1 MTFTLKAIYFLIILG
16 FLFHSK
22 VEARQDSTGIKI
34 QDSVSISLPRGYPVL
49 LDSDTLL
56 LISQPSGPVSAK
68 ERAQALTNRLIAI
81 MDSEEVIDS
90 SDFTI
95 TAHKDGYHLQYRDQI
110 LMAITSEDIEF
121 SGLDGGIL
129 SEKYLKSFRKQVP
142 EHAEERSLLT
152 QITRGGIFLGI
163 LLVLLLIVRF
173 LNTQLNK
180 LVDKLKVVV
189 EKQIPEI
196 KIKNYHVLTRAN
208 SIRVTGFFLKVIK
221 VIFLLIFINVALPLS
236 LHIFPSTEGI
246 GEILLGYIKDPLL
259 YIGKGFINYIPELF
273 TIVVI
278 VMITRFIVKGLEF
291 FTNEITRE
299 RLKLPGFYPEWAIPT
314 FNLIKIILYA
324 FAFIVIF
331 PYFPGSDSP
340 AFQGVS
346 VFLGVLISL
355 GSTSAI
361 SNIVAGLVIIYMRA
375 FKKGDRVKIGNTVGD
390 VIEKTMLV
398 TRIRTIKNEEVTI
411 PNATILTGNTINYSV
426 EDSGPGLILNTAVT
440 IGYDVPWRKVHELLI
455 NAAQKTNLILAEPKP
470 FVLQTSL
477 DDFYVSYQINA
488 YTKTPKKSAVIYSD
502 LHSNIQDVFAEGGVE
517 IMSPHYRENRDGAL
531 TIPPV
536 HIPNSE
542 GKKGEEK
549 PLG

>member
-1 MTFTLKAIYFLIILG
+1 MTFKLKAIYFLIVLG

-22 VEARQDSTGIKI
+22 VEARQDSTGIEI
-34 QDSVSISLPRGYPVL
+34 QDSVSISIPKGYPVL

-68 ERAQALTNRLIAI
+68 ERAQSLTDRLIAI

-90 SDFTI
+90 LDFTI

-121 SGLDGGIL
+121 SGLNGKIL
-129 SEKYLKSFRKQVP
+129 SENYLKSFRKQVP
-142 EHAEERSLLT
+142 EHAEERSLLN

-189 EKQIPEI
+189 EKRIPEI

-221 VIFLLIFINVALPLS
+221 VIFLLIFVNIALPLS
-236 LHIFPSTEGI
+236 LRIFPSTEGI
-246 GEILLGYIKDPLL
+246 GETLVGYIMDPLL

-278 VMITRFIVKGLEF
+278 VVITRFIVKGLEF

-331 PYFPGSDSP
+331 PYLPGSDSP

-411 PNATILTGNTINYSV
+411 PNATILAGNTINYSV
-426 EDSGPGLILNTAVT
+426 EDNGPGLILNTAIT

-455 NAAQKTNLILAEPKP
+455 SAAQKTNLILAEPKP

-488 YTKTPKKSAVIYSD
+488 YTKNPKKSAVIYSD
-502 LHSNIQDVFAEGGVE
+502 LHSNIQDAFAEAGVE
-517 IMSPHYRENRDGAL
+517 IMSPHYQENREGSL

-536 HIPNSE
+536 HVPNPE
-542 GKKGEEK
+542 GKKGNEK
-549 PLG
+549 PKE